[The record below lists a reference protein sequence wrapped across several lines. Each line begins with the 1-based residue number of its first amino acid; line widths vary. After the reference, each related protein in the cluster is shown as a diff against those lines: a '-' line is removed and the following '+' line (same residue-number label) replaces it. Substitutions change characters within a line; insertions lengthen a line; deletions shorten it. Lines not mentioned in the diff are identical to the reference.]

1 MKEKLLKEI
10 LLIGFIIGALIIF
23 NIVPF
28 ISINKVYESYN
39 ILEFLSLVIINPIYL
54 VLCGFIYG
62 KQYYFSWFLPM
73 ILSLCFVPTMLLFFD
88 ASYVFYIFL
97 YIIFI
102 ISSELLGTSLE
113 RIKQSHM

>member
-39 ILEFLSLVIINPIYL
+39 ILEF
-54 VLCGFIYG
+54 
-62 KQYYFSWFLPM
+62 
-73 ILSLCFVPTMLLFFD
+73 
-88 ASYVFYIFL
+88 
-97 YIIFI
+97 
-102 ISSELLGTSLE
+102 
-113 RIKQSHM
+113 